1 MSESIIEILRSQG
14 FRITKVRR
22 GIIEGL
28 ADAPQ
33 PLSALEILHILKSSL
48 PKLNK
53 TTIYRELD
61 FLISNSIVS
70 EIDILEG
77 MKRYELVTSSH
88 HHHHLVCTDCHSIQC
103 VEMENDLDDLER
115 KIKVRHKFFVKSH
128 ILEFFGRCSRC
139 EEKRA

>member
-1 MSESIIEILRSQG
+1 MSESIIETLRSQG

-22 GIIEGL
+22 GIIQGL

-33 PLSALEILHILKSSL
+33 PLSALEILHLLKSSL

-88 HHHHLVCTDCHSIQC
+88 HHHHLVCTDCHTIQC
-103 VEMENDLDDLER
+103 VEMENDLDHLER
-115 KIKVRHKFFVKSH
+115 KIKARHKFSVKSH